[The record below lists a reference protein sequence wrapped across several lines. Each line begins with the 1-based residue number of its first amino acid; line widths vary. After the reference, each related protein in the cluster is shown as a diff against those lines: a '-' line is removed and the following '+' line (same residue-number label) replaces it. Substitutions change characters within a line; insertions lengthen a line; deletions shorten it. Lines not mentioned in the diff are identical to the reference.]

1 VGKRRRTPRTDRDP
15 TTNQRRLTVHDAAR
29 RLGISEDAVRM
40 RVKRGTLD
48 ADREGGRLYVL
59 LEPDPTVDLT
69 DRTDELID
77 ELRDRVQS
85 LEDQLEAERQ
95 AHAEARRIV
104 AGLVERIPALEP
116 PESPGTPSEPVQ
128 RGAVPPEAEPG
139 TERVP
144 WWRRWFQ
151 SL

>member
-1 VGKRRRTPRTDRDP
+1 MGERRRTSRTDRDP

-59 LEPDPTVDLT
+59 LEDDPTDDPT

-104 AGLVERIPALEP
+104 AAALERIPAIEAP
-116 PESPGTPSEPVQ
+116 QRAEEAPEGSESRPADPGAQEGSQ
-128 RGAVPPEAEPG
+128 R
-139 TERVP
+139 P
-144 WWRRWFQ
+144 WWQRWFGG
-151 SL
+151 